1 MSAGNERGITDA
13 LKFDV
18 RVLHETWMDL
28 IWPRQLGAAD
38 TVLGK
43 YRPEETG
50 ELLLYRLWWA
60 LGVPIVAVLYPLLLC
75 GYFVR
80 AQTRRINVTADRLG
94 LAGVVVLFTLLWGG
108 LLAAVYFLFSG
119 VFSTLE
125 IVAIGAAGGVAVVS
139 SALAYGFWRLA
150 GRKTTVLLAYP
161 FAMTALFLPP
171 VVAGVFHP
179 VLEDLVIARS
189 DELARWLF
197 QNGPDVVTDPLGQFD
212 RKESHHIIIW
222 FVFSFPVGWL
232 LGSLVTLADLIRP
245 KSE

>member
-1 MSAGNERGITDA
+1 MSAANERGMLDA

-18 RVLHETWMDL
+18 VVLHETWMDI
-28 IWPRQLGAAD
+28 IWPRQRGASD

-60 LGVPIVAVLYPLLLC
+60 LGVPVVAVLYPLLLC

-80 AQTRRINVTADRLG
+80 FQARKINVTADKLG
-94 LAGVVVLFTLLWGG
+94 LVGVVVLFTVLWGG
-108 LLAAVYFLFSG
+108 LVAAVYFGFSST
-119 VFSTLE
+119 FSTVE
-125 IVAIGAAGGVAVVS
+125 IIAIGAAGGVAVVS
-139 SALAYGFWRLA
+139 SALSYGCWQLA

-161 FAMTALFLPP
+161 FAMTAIFLPP
-171 VVAGVFHP
+171 VVAGVLHP
-179 VLEDLVIARS
+179 VLEDLIIARS

-197 QNGPDVVTDPLGQFD
+197 QNGPDVITDPLGRFD
-212 RKESHHIIIW
+212 RQESHHIIIW
-222 FVFSFPVGWL
+222 FVFSFPVGWV
-232 LGSLVTLADLIRP
+232 LGSLVTLADFIRP